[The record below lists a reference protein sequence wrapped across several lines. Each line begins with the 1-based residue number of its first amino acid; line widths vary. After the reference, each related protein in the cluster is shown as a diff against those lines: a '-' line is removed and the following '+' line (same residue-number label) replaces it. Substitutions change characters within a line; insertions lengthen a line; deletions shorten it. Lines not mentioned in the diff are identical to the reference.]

1 MKRHCVKV
9 ATAGGTAA
17 TASLDVN
24 VIASGRGQSGKDA
37 SVFDSTGGMLK

>member
-1 MKRHCVKV
+1 MKNHCVRV

-24 VIASGRGQSGKDA
+24 VNASGGGQAGKDE
-37 SVFDSTGGMLK
+37 SVIDSTGGR

>member
-1 MKRHCVKV
+1 MENHYVKV

-24 VIASGRGQSGKDA
+24 VNASGGGQASKDA
-37 SVFDSTGGMLK
+37 RVIDSTGGR